1 MKLNL
6 KKTLNRYSVTLSVMV
21 SSMLMV
27 SDLQAQVTD
36 KVLVIVNDDV
46 ITQSELDFRLTS
58 LRAEFAQTERTL
70 PDNVEKQLLDS
81 MINDRIQIQ
90 EADRRGLEVTDQELD
105 EAVARFAQQQGQTVE
120 QLEQSLGGVDQVVER
135 FRQTVKE
142 SLIISRLTEFY
153 ANNRVFVP
161 EYEIEGAMSQNKLGD
176 DAFEYQIAH
185 IFIQNIE
192 SNKEKAETI
201 RQELVDGSGESRDF
215 MAAAAKYSQAP
226 DVEKTGGL
234 IGWKT
239 ADQLPEIFAAAVKD
253 IEVGGVSE
261 VLESA
266 NGLHI
271 LKLVDRKG
279 EFIEILQNNVRHIL
293 IEAEGEIAI
302 KQATK
307 KLQKIKA
314 RILAGEDFDQLARIH
329 SDDSVSAATGGSLE
343 WVNPGQMVAPFE
355 EAFKQLPINEIS
367 DPVVTEFGVH
377 LIQVVE
383 RRQENV
389 TDIVMKN
396 RVRGVL
402 RRQRANRE
410 FSQWV
415 RQLKEQAYI
424 SHVAGPSAEEDD
436 KVL

>member
-1 MKLNL
+1 MKLNF
-6 KKTLNRYSVTLSVMV
+6 KKTLNRYSASLAILLGSV
-21 SSMLMV
+21 LMT
-27 SDLQAQVTD
+27 SHLHAQVAD

-46 ITQSELDFRLTS
+46 ITQSEFDFRLTS
-58 LRAEFAQTERTL
+58 VNAEYAQTDRVL
-70 PDNVEKQLLDS
+70 PDDIEKQLLDS

-90 EADRRGLEVTDQELD
+90 EAERRGIDVTEIQVD

-120 QLEQSLGGVDQVVER
+120 QLEQSLGNVGQVIDR
-135 FRQTVKE
+135 FRQTVKD
-142 SLIISRLTEFY
+142 SLVISRLTEFY

-161 EYEIEGAMSQNKLGD
+161 DYEIEGAMSQNKLGGNS
-176 DAFEYQIAH
+176 FEYQVAH

-192 SNKEKAETI
+192 SNKEKAE
-201 RQELVDGSGESRDF
+201 LVREKLLEGLDF
-215 MAAAAKYSQAP
+215 TDTATKYSQAP
-226 DVEKTGGL
+226 DAKETGGL
-234 IGWKT
+234 IGWRT
-239 ADQLPEIFAAAVKD
+239 ADQLPEIFVDAVKS
-253 IEVGGVSE
+253 IEIGGISE
-261 VLESA
+261 VIESP

-279 EFIEILQNNVRHIL
+279 EVIEVLQNNVRHIL
-293 IEAEGEIAI
+293 IEAESEVAI
-302 KQATK
+302 KQASK
-307 KLQKIKA
+307 QLRKIKQ
-314 RILAGEDFDQLARIH
+314 RILAGEDFGQLARIY
-329 SDDSVSAATGGSLE
+329 SDDSVSAATGGSLD

-355 EAFKQLPINEIS
+355 EAYKQLAINDVS
-367 DPVVTEFGVH
+367 DPIVTEFGVH
-377 LIQVVE
+377 IIQVME

-424 SHVAGPSAEEDD
+424 SHVAGPSAESEDDD

>member
-6 KKTLNRYSVTLSVMV
+6 KNIINHYSTFLASLSKLAVV
-21 SSMLMV
+21 SGSILMA
-27 SDLQAQVTD
+27 SHSYAQVTD

-46 ITQSELDFRLTS
+46 ITQSELDFRLAS
-58 LRAEFAQTERTL
+58 VNAEFAQTERSL
-70 PDNVEKQLLDS
+70 PDDIEKQLLDS

-90 EADRRGLEVTDQELD
+90 EAERRGIDVSDQELD
-105 EAVARFAQQQGQTVE
+105 EAVTRFAQQQGQTVQE
-120 QLEQSLGGVDQVVER
+120 LEQSLGNVGQVVDR
-135 FRQTVKE
+135 FRQTVKD
-142 SLIISRLTEFY
+142 SLIINRLTEFY

-161 EYEIEGAMSQNKLGD
+161 DYEIEGAMSQNKLGD
-176 DAFEYQIAH
+176 NAFEYQVAH

-192 SNKEKAETI
+192 SKE
-201 RQELVDGSGESRDF
+201 
-215 MAAAAKYSQAP
+215 
-226 DVEKTGGL
+226 TGGL

-239 ADQLPEIFAAAVKD
+239 ADQLPELFAKAVKG
-253 IEVGGVSE
+253 IEVGGISE

-279 EFIEILQNNVRHIL
+279 ELIEVLQNNVRHIL

-302 KQATK
+302 KQASK

-314 RILAGEDFDQLARIH
+314 RILAGEDFGQLARIH
-329 SDDSVSAATGGSLE
+329 SDDSVSAATGGSLD
-343 WVNPGQMVAPFE
+343 WVNPG
-355 EAFKQLPINEIS
+355 
-367 DPVVTEFGVH
+367 
-377 LIQVVE
+377 
-383 RRQENV
+383 QENV

-424 SHVAGPSAEEDD
+424 SHVAGPSAESEDDD